1 MVHFPP
7 AAISPREG
15 AESEAN
21 AESYRAGV
29 HASQFE
35 TLVRRGESVL
45 ACIVSV
51 KSPVIPHCF
60 QRFHTASSAL
70 KEAGKHNEE
79 KKE

>member
-1 MVHFPP
+1 MKLMLNP
-7 AAISPREG
+7 IGQECMLCKT
-15 AESEAN
+15 
-21 AESYRAGV
+21 
-29 HASQFE
+29 FE
-35 TLVRRGESVL
+35 TFVRRGESVL